1 MSSHPRASA
10 AVPEATELPNLA
22 VLLDR
27 IREQLVRH
35 GELGLL
41 SITVLSRDP
50 GELRDCWEEYEATL
64 GEISRFLT
72 RYADKRMRRTDML
85 LDPVVAGNTFVV
97 LFGPPREGRS
107 LDLTDI
113 APLRYRLTRRLK
125 ARLRRAL
132 SLAAQARYGVYVGS
146 AVMRHDPDVD
156 PRRIIYRCLEEGL
169 ADALGRRKREARR
182 HAAQLR
188 RVLDDGQLRMVYQ
201 PLVDT
206 VDRRV
211 IGFEALT
218 RLPFAQFANPELL
231 FKVAQEH
238 RALWAV
244 ERLCRRRALEQ
255 LPALERSQLLFLNT
269 EPDSFH
275 DPELRRQGFL
285 QQLARRN
292 LDPGQV
298 VLEITEHAAVKD
310 FAAMRRALEQ
320 VRAVGYRLAMDDVG
334 SGYAGL
340 QAIAEI
346 RPDYLKVDM
355 SLVRN
360 LHRDPIKRELIETIR
375 RFGDSTGI
383 TLVAEGV
390 ESPEEAASLA
400 DAGVRCAQGYL
411 YARPD
416 SPPSPPDW
424 PDSTS

>member
-1 MSSHPRASA
+1 
-10 AVPEATELPNLA
+10 
-22 VLLDR
+22 
-27 IREQLVRH
+27 
-35 GELGLL
+35 LGLL
-41 SITVLSRDP
+41 SITVLRRDP
-50 GELRDCWEEYEATL
+50 GELRDYWEEYEATL

-72 RYADKRMRRTDML
+72 RYAHERMRRTDML

-113 APLRYRLTRRLK
+113 APLRHRLTRRLK
-125 ARLRRAL
+125 ARLRRSL
-132 SLAAQARYGVYVGS
+132 SLAAQARYGVYVGG
-146 AVMRHDPDVD
+146 ARMFHDPDVD

-182 HAAQLR
+182 HAAQLQ
-188 RVLDDGQLRMVYQ
+188 RVLHDGQLRTVYQ

-206 VDRRV
+206 IDRRV

-292 LDPGQV
+292 LEPGQV

-400 DAGVRCAQGYL
+400 AAGVRCAQGYL

-424 PDSTS
+424 PDFTS